1 MVHTCRHAGRFC
13 PPLDN
18 KNHCWMR
25 QKKVFVSGCYDLLH
39 SGHVTFFEEAAT
51 HGDVYVGLGSDRTIF
66 SLKNRK
72 TVNNEAE
79 RLYMVKSLKYVKDAW
94 INKGSGLLD
103 YLDEI
108 KALKPDIL
116 FVNEDGDTQA
126 KRDLCNQLGIEY
138 VVSKRIPKGNLPS
151 RSTTS
156 IRSKSIIPYRLDLAG
171 GWLDQ
176 PYVSKHHPGPVVTIS
191 IEPTYDFNDRSGMS
205 SSTRKKAIE
214 IWGYSLPQDDPE
226 KLAKVLF
233 SFENPPGKK
242 EISGSQDSIGIVF
255 PGLNI
260 MHYKGEYWPYSIESC
275 LEDDKLSWIE
285 ERLHFLPLNPRAT
298 GYDVLANTNIN
309 PDNAK
314 ALAAATYALWEA
326 IMKKDV
332 EDFGNQFR
340 KSFEGQVAMF
350 PNMKN
355 EEVTQ
360 TIEKHKKHALGWKLS
375 GAGGGGYLVL
385 ISEQD
390 IPGTIKIKIRRK
402 VVIE

>member
-1 MVHTCRHAGRFC
+1 MKR
-13 PPLDN
+13 
-18 KNHCWMR
+18 
-25 QKKVFVSGCYDLLH
+25 KKVFVSGCYDLLH
-39 SGHVTFFEEAAT
+39 SGHVAFFEEANT

-66 SLKNRK
+66 SLKNRN
-72 TVNNEAE
+72 TVNTEEE
-79 RLYMVKSLKYVKDAW
+79 RLYMVKSIKYVKDAW
-94 INKGSGLLD
+94 VNKGSGIID
-103 YLDEI
+103 YLDELR
-108 KALKPDIL
+108 ALKPDIL
-116 FVNEDGDTQA
+116 FVNEDGDAQS
-126 KRDLCNQLGIEY
+126 KKDLCEQLGIEY
-138 VVSKRIPKGNLPS
+138 VVSKRIPKGDLPS

-176 PYVSKHHPGPVVTIS
+176 PYVSKHHPGPVITIS
-191 IEPTYDFNDRSGMS
+191 IEPTHDFNDRSGMS

-214 IWGYSLPQDDPE
+214 IWGYSLPVDDPE

-260 MHYKGEYWPYSIESC
+260 MHYNGEYWPYSIKSC
-275 LEDDKLSWIE
+275 FEEDILCWVE
-285 ERLHFLPLNPRAT
+285 ERLHFLPLNPRAR
-298 GYDVLANTNIN
+298 GYDVLANTKIN
-309 PDNAK
+309 PENAK
-314 ALAAATYALWEA
+314 ALADATDALWTA
-326 IMKKDV
+326 IMKKDT
-332 EDFGNQFR
+332 EAFGHYFR

-355 EEVTQ
+355 KEVSDMIDKYQ
-360 TIEKHKKHALGWKLS
+360 NLALGWKLA

-385 ISEQD
+385 VSEQD

-402 VVIE
+402 QKID

>member
-1 MVHTCRHAGRFC
+1 M
-13 PPLDN
+13 
-18 KNHCWMR
+18 K

-39 SGHVTFFEEAAT
+39 SGHVAFFEEAAT

-72 TVNNEAE
+72 TVNNEEE
-79 RLYMVKSLKYVKDAW
+79 RLYMVKSLKYVTDAW

-108 KALKPDIL
+108 NALKPDIL

-126 KRDLCNQLGIEY
+126 KRDLCDQLGIEY

-151 RSTTS
+151 RTTTS

-176 PYVSKHHPGPVVTIS
+176 PYVSKHHPGPVITIS

-275 LEDDKLSWIE
+275 FEEDILTWIE
-285 ERLHFLPLNPRAT
+285 ERLHFFPLNPRVS

-314 ALAAATYALWEA
+314 ALADATYALWEA

-355 EEVTQ
+355 EEVTR